1 MITLAKLKNELFTM
15 MLLAAY
21 FGAWLA
27 TLVLLKN
34 LVLAE
39 YHITA
44 YGFSAIL
51 VGALVLSKVV
61 LVLEHVSLGQWVRS
75 RPAWVNVILRTALY
89 SLGVFIVLVLEKT
102 IEGSHEYGGLAGSLS
117 ALFERADIIHV
128 WLNSICLS
136 AALLSYNMLSVIRM
150 RLGSGAVLRMFL
162 EPLPEEPK

>member
-1 MITLAKLKNELFTM
+1 MITLAKLKIELFTV

-27 TLVLLKN
+27 TLTLLKH

-39 YHITA
+39 YHIAA
-44 YGFSAIL
+44 YGLSAIL